1 MLNSRQRAQL
11 RSMANAIDTIV
22 QIGKNGIT
30 DSVTAQVSDALRAR
44 ELVKGR
50 VLETADMT
58 PREAAEELSRLC
70 LAEPVQVIGS
80 RFVLYKENREIPKD
94 KRIRLVK

>member
-11 RSMANAIDTIV
+11 RGMANTMDTIV

-30 DSVTAQVSDALRAR
+30 ESVTAQVSDALRAR

-50 VLETADMT
+50 VLENADMT
-58 PREAAEELSRLC
+58 PRGAAEELSRLC
-70 LAEPVQVIGS
+70 LAEPVQVIGT